1 MKALIL
7 AAGLALALP
16 ALAAED
22 DATSSAAK
30 AAPQEATQPNTSATQ
45 NAPSQQV
52 ASEGISKDVTLQA
65 GPSALDEEKNTLR
78 FEEWARQAEDE
89 PYETQSQWNAH
100 AR

>member
-7 AAGLALALP
+7 AAAVALALP

-30 AAPQEATQPNTSATQ
+30 AAPQEAAQPTTPAAQT
-45 NAPSQQV
+45 APSEQV

-65 GPSALDEEKNTLR
+65 APSAQDQEKQTLR
-78 FEEWARQAEDE
+78 FEDWARQAEDE
-89 PYETQSQWNAH
+89 PFETDAQWNAH
-100 AR
+100 NK

>member
-30 AAPQEATQPNTSATQ
+30 AAPQEAPQPNTPAAQ
-45 NAPSQQV
+45 KAPPEQV
-52 ASEGISKDVTLQA
+52 ASEGMSKDVTLQA
-65 GPSALDEEKNTLR
+65 GPSAQDQEKHTLR
-78 FEEWARQAEDE
+78 FEDWARQAEDE
-89 PYETQSQWNAH
+89 PYETDAQWK
-100 AR
+100 ARTK